1 MNRIRF
7 LTVRQVKAIHQQQ
20 ILTFGGSPG
29 ILDEGKLESAV
40 FRAQNLFNYNKEATI
55 YDLAAS
61 IGWGIA
67 NNHGASSMPPE
78 RSSGHTPVCV
88 DGNKRTAF
96 VVMAVFLQINGIII
110 TASEIDVVNIML
122 AVASSQISP
131 EQLSDWLRESSSQSN
146 L

>member
-1 MNRIRF
+1 MSRIKF
-7 LTVRQVKAIHQQQ
+7 LTVKQVKAIHQQQ

-40 FRAQNLFNYNKEATI
+40 FRAQNLSNYNKDATI

-67 NNHGASSMPPE
+67 NNHAF
-78 RSSGHTPVCV
+78 V

-96 VVMAVFLQINGIII
+96 VVMAVFLQINGIVL
-110 TASEIDVVNIML
+110 TASEVTVVNMML
-122 AVASSQISP
+122 AVASNQISL
-131 EQLSDWLRESSSQSN
+131 EQLSDWLRESSSSSN
-146 L
+146 S